1 MTGKEDLCHQNSDAT
16 VPTAD
21 SLDSKVLTA
30 NLLSENNLHPWQQ
43 NLFKRL
49 EDFKPGELIV
59 FSSGRHV
66 GKSFYYEYA
75 SMKDKNFVVQDSATV
90 DGEPWY
96 TIRCLPQVGSWIRE
110 NPDKNKWC
118 DIGSHRWIELFDI
131 HESILL
137 QLTLKFSQ

>member
-1 MTGKEDLCHQNSDAT
+1 MIGKEDLWPPGSDAT

-21 SLDSKVLTA
+21 LSDLKVLTA
-30 NLLSENNLHPWQQ
+30 SLSVESKLHPWQE
-43 NLFKRL
+43 NLFKNL
-49 EDFKPGELIV
+49 EQFKPGEMVI
-59 FSSGRHV
+59 FSSGRNV

-75 SMKDKNFVVQDSATV
+75 SMQNKNFVVQDSATV

-96 TIRCLPQVGSWIRE
+96 TIRCLPHVGGWIRD

-118 DIGSHRWIELFDI
+118 DIGNHRWIELFDI

-137 QLTLKFSQ
+137 QLNLKFS